1 MTEPLASLLNVRTQ
15 LQQLQ
20 AEADRRLSV
29 ESQDPT
35 VAVVLAAG
43 TAGEMVAYTRAIAV
57 IERELGM
64 LP

>member
-1 MTEPLASLLNVRTQ
+1 MTEPLAPLLSVRTQ
-15 LQQLQ
+15 LQQLR
-20 AEADRRLSV
+20 AEADRRLNV
-29 ESQDPT
+29 ESSDPT

>member
-1 MTEPLASLLNVRTQ
+1 MTDPLASLLNVRTQ
-15 LQQLQ
+15 LEQLQ
-20 AEADRRLSV
+20 AEADRRLNV

-35 VAVVLAAG
+35 VAVVLVACAAAE
-43 TAGEMVAYTRAIAV
+43 TRAYTRAIAV

>member
-15 LQQLQ
+15 LEQLR
-20 AEADRRLSV
+20 AEADRRLNV
-29 ESQDPT
+29 ESQDPAA
-35 VAVVLAAG
+35 AVVVAACAAAE
-43 TAGEMVAYTRAIAV
+43 TRAYTRAIAV

>member
-1 MTEPLASLLNVRTQ
+1 MTEPLAPLLNVRTQ

-20 AEADRRLSV
+20 DEADRRLSV

-35 VAVVLAAG
+35 VAVVVVAC
-43 TAGEMVAYTRAIAV
+43 TAGETVAYTRAIAV

>member
-35 VAVVLAAG
+35 VDVAMAAC
-43 TAGEMVAYTRAIAV
+43 TAGETVAYTRAIAV